1 MLKEKILYIDIE
13 TVPVVYSY
21 SDLDEKTK
29 KLWDRKWQYNKE
41 NTAEELYKKAGI
53 YAEFAKVI
61 CIGFG
66 YRSNK
71 GFETGVLAGDD
82 EKSLLKQFADL
93 ITRELLTNNIILCA
107 HNGKEF
113 DFPFLGRRFLVN
125 ALPMPE
131 PLQLQGKKPWEVK
144 HLDTMELWKFGD
156 YKSYSSLDLLAHL
169 FGIPSPKEDID
180 GSQVARVYY
189 EEKNLKRIADYCC
202 RDVVTLARV
211 YARFAGLPVI
221 PQEEIIFV

>member
-13 TVPVVYSY
+13 TVPVVYNY

-41 NTAEELYKKAGI
+41 STPEELYKKAGI

-82 EKSLLKQFADL
+82 EKSLLKQLAL
-93 ITRELLTNNIILCA
+93 VLL
-107 HNGKEF
+107 
-113 DFPFLGRRFLVN
+113 
-125 ALPMPE
+125 
-131 PLQLQGKKPWEVK
+131 
-144 HLDTMELWKFGD
+144 
-156 YKSYSSLDLLAHL
+156 
-169 FGIPSPKEDID
+169 
-180 GSQVARVYY
+180 
-189 EEKNLKRIADYCC
+189 
-202 RDVVTLARV
+202 
-211 YARFAGLPVI
+211 
-221 PQEEIIFV
+221 